1 MRGLATLTTLAAVA
15 VLVVAALATGA
26 PSQARMTISARPTV
40 LAWAASAQLLGV
52 ARGAGPESVVTV
64 EVKECGSSTFRE
76 YAEAHVN
83 AGGGWSMDV
92 ATAVTSMYR
101 AAWRD
106 ARSAPV
112 TIRQRA
118 SVTLA
123 GERSGDGFV
132 VAAISKRSL
141 WRKRVE
147 VQRRS
152 GGAWRTVRTVRLAD
166 SVRSTGQVSV
176 SEARFRLSVA
186 KGTQLRVRLPLAEAR
201 PCYVESVSRVVRA

>member
-1 MRGLATLTTLAAVA
+1 MGRRALATLVLLAALAAVSDA
-15 VLVVAALATGA
+15 STA
-26 PSQARMTISARPTV
+26 PTQTRMTISARPTV
-40 LAWAASAQLLGV
+40 LAWAESAQLFGV

-92 ATAVTSMYR
+92 ATAVTSTYR
-101 AAWRD
+101 ASWRD

-123 GERSGDGFV
+123 RSRAGSGFV
-132 VAAISKRSL
+132 VSVISKRSL
-141 WRKRVE
+141 WRKKVE

-152 GGAWRTVRTVRLAD
+152 GGAWRPVRTVRLTD
-166 SVRSTGQVSV
+166 SVRSTGQVSA
-176 SEARFRLSVA
+176 SEARLRLPVPKGALLRARLS
-186 KGTQLRVRLPLAEAR
+186 LAEAR
-201 PCYVESVSRVVRA
+201 PCYLESVSRVVRA

>member
-1 MRGLATLTTLAAVA
+1 MARLAVAALTVLAALAAVTD
-15 VLVVAALATGA
+15 VSTA
-26 PSQARMTISARPTV
+26 PTQARMTISARPTV
-40 LAWAASAQLLGV
+40 LAWAESAQLLGI

-64 EVKECGSSTFRE
+64 EVKECGSSRFRE

-92 ATAVTSMYR
+92 ATAVTSTYQ

-106 ARSAPV
+106 ARSAQV

-123 GERSGDGFV
+123 RERAGARFV
-132 VAAISKRSL
+132 VSVISKRSL

-147 VQRRS
+147 VQRRV
-152 GGAWRTVRTVRLAD
+152 GGTWQTVRTLRLTD
-166 SVRSTGQVSV
+166 SVRSTGQVSA
-176 SEARFRLSVA
+176 SEARFRLSVP
-186 KGTQLRVRLPLAEAR
+186 KGALLRARLPLSGAR
-201 PCYVESVSRVVRA
+201 PCYVESVSRLVRS